1 MPTNSADQEILD
13 ALRVVI
19 DGLANAEERQGQD
32 EMAVLVGRA
41 LRKNRHLIIQAGTG
55 TGKTFGYLVPAIISG
70 RRIVISTVTKALQ
83 DQLSQNDLP
92 LLASALKP
100 LLDHELTWTVLKG
113 RSNYLCR
120 QRIAELADRT
130 QSRLELDDVSVRTKA
145 DVKKLCEWAQTTQT
159 GDEGELDW
167 QPQRIAWS
175 MVSVS
180 SQECPGASRCP
191 HGEVCFA
198 ELARNASQTSDI
210 VIVNGWLY
218 ALDIVTE
225 GTIIGEHDVVIF
237 DEAHELEDV
246 VTDSAG
252 LALSPTRITTIGSAM
267 RLIIRD
273 DAMSGGFAKSASRLR
288 DALVPYINKRVAL
301 PLDDELKET
310 LVEVRSRAN
319 DALNSLRSITTNDEG
334 AKQRKLRAQSLCTR
348 FIEDLDLAL
357 TDRSGYVAYVA
368 GTPDRC
374 SLEMRPLNVGSTL
387 HEAVWSQ
394 RTAILTSATIPTNL
408 PERLGMAPMSFD
420 SCVVASP
427 FDYEKNSLLYCASHL
442 PDPAQGMRDK
452 AVHSEIRQLINA
464 AGGRTL
470 ALFTSY
476 ARLNSAYEDL
486 TKDGNQ
492 LEFEILKQDDLPK
505 MELLRKFTETES
517 TCLFATQS
525 FFQGVDVPGQTLSL
539 VIIDRLP
546 FPVPTDPLMSARKD
560 AYGKS
565 SFAAIDIPIAA
576 TKLAQAAGRLIR
588 TQTDRGVVAVLDP
601 RLVTKNYGQ
610 TIVQMLPPM
619 EFTNKLERAKEFLTY
634 AVNNR

>member
-1 MPTNSADQEILD
+1 MPLNIADQEILD
-13 ALRVVI
+13 ALRQVTTA
-19 DGLANAEERQGQD
+19 LANAEERQGQD

-41 LRKNRHLIIQAGTG
+41 LRKNRHLIVQAGTG
-55 TGKTFGYLVPAIISG
+55 TGKTLGYLVPAIVSG
-70 RRIVISTVTKALQ
+70 RRVVVSTVTKALQ
-83 DQLSQNDLP
+83 DQISQNDLP
-92 LLASALKP
+92 LLAKALNP
-100 LLDHELTWTVLKG
+100 TLDHELTWTVLKG

-120 QRIAELADRT
+120 QRIAELADRA
-130 QSRLELDDVSVRTKA
+130 QSRLELDDVSAQTKA
-145 DVKKLCEWAQTTQT
+145 DVKKLCEWAGTTET

-167 QPQRIAWS
+167 QPQRNAWS
-175 MVSVS
+175 MVSVTS
-180 SQECPGASRCP
+180 EECPGASRCP
-191 HGEVCFA
+191 HGESCFA
-198 ELARNASQTSDI
+198 ERARTESQSSDI

-252 LALSPTRITTIGSAM
+252 LALSPSRITTIGSAM
-267 RLIIRD
+267 RSIIRD
-273 DAMSGGFAKSASRLR
+273 DAMSGGFAKSAVRLR
-288 DALVPYINKRVAL
+288 DALVPYINKRVVL
-301 PLDDELKET
+301 PLDNESRET
-310 LVEVRSRAN
+310 LVEVRGRAN
-319 DALNSLRSITTNDEG
+319 EALESLRTIATNDES

-348 FIEDLDLAL
+348 FIEEIDLAL

-374 SLEMRPLNVGSTL
+374 SLEMRPLNIGATL

-408 PERLGMAPMSFD
+408 PERIGLVPESFD
-420 SCVVASP
+420 ACHVASP
-427 FDYEKNSLLYCASHL
+427 FDYENNSLLYCASHL
-442 PDPAQGMRDK
+442 PDPAQGPRDK
-452 AVHSEIRQLINA
+452 AVHREIEELINA

-476 ARLNSAYEDL
+476 ARLNAAYSDL
-486 TKDGNQ
+486 ESKLD
-492 LEFEILKQDDLPK
+492 FKVLKQDDFPK
-505 MELLRKFTETES
+505 MELLRKFAEDES

-546 FPVPTDPLMSARKD
+546 FPVPTDPLMSARRD

-565 SFAAIDIPIAA
+565 AFTAIDIPIAA

-588 TQTDRGVVAVLDP
+588 TQTDLGVVAVLDP
-601 RLVTKNYGQ
+601 RLVTKGYGKS
-610 TIVQMLPPM
+610 IIEMLPPM
-619 EFTNKLERAKEFLTY
+619 EFTNKLERAKEFLAY
-634 AVNNR
+634 AVKSR

>member
-1 MPTNSADQEILD
+1 MTANLADQEILD
-13 ALRVVI
+13 ALRRVTTE
-19 DGLANAEERQGQD
+19 LSNAEERQGQD

-41 LRKNRHLIIQAGTG
+41 LRKNRHLIVQAGTG
-55 TGKTFGYLVPAIISG
+55 TGKTLGYLVPAVVSG
-70 RRIVISTVTKALQ
+70 RRIVVSTVTKALQ

-92 LLASALKP
+92 LLASALNP
-100 LLDHELTWTVLKG
+100 TLERPLTWTVLKG

-120 QRIAELADRT
+120 QRIAELADQK
-130 QSRLELDDVSVRTKA
+130 QSRLELDDVSPRTKS
-145 DVKKLCEWAQTTQT
+145 DIKKLIEWSQITET

-167 QPQRIAWS
+167 QPQRTAWS
-175 MVSVS
+175 KVSVTS
-180 SQECPGASRCP
+180 EECPGASRCP
-191 HGEVCFA
+191 QGESCFA
-198 ELARNASQTSDI
+198 ERARAESQTADV

-252 LALSPTRITTIGSAM
+252 LALSPSRITTIGSAM
-267 RLIIRD
+267 RSIIRD
-273 DAMSGGFAKSASRLR
+273 DAMSGGFAKSAARLR
-288 DALVPYINKRVAL
+288 DAIVPFINKRVVL
-301 PLDDELKET
+301 PLDEESRET
-310 LVEVRSRAN
+310 LVEVRGRASE
-319 DALNSLRSITTNDEG
+319 ALESLRTIATKDES

-348 FIEDLDLAL
+348 FIDDLDLAL

-368 GTPDRC
+368 GPPDRC
-374 SLEMRPLNVGSTL
+374 SLEMRPLNIGPTL

-408 PERLGMAPMSFD
+408 PQRIGLPAESFD
-420 SCVVASP
+420 ACHVASP
-427 FDYEKNSLLYCASHL
+427 FDYENNSLLYCASHL

-452 AVHSEIRQLINA
+452 AVHNEIEELINA

-476 ARLNSAYEDL
+476 ARLNAAYSALED
-486 TKDGNQ
+486 K
-492 LEFEILKQDDLPK
+492 LEFKILKQDDLPK
-505 MELLRKFTETES
+505 MELLRKFAES
-517 TCLFATQS
+517 EATCLFATQS

-546 FPVPTDPLMSARKD
+546 FPVPTDPLMSARRD
-560 AYGKS
+560 AFGKS
-565 SFAAIDIPIAA
+565 AFTAIDIPIAA

-588 TQTDRGVVAVLDP
+588 TQTDLGVVAVLDP
-601 RLVTKNYGQ
+601 RLVTKGYGK
-610 TIVQMLPPM
+610 TIIEMLPPM
-619 EFTNKLERAKEFLTY
+619 EFTNKLARAKEFLTY
-634 AVNNR
+634 AVSSR